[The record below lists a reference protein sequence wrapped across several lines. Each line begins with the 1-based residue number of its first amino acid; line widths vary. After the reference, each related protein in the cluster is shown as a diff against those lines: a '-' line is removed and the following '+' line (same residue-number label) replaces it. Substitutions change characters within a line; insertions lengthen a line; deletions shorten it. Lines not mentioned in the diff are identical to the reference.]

1 MEKFVHGW
9 DFNQTKGMMM
19 SNTIEDKVHKKM
31 VEGLGSSNF
40 SPAVAAIKMKR
51 ESKYVNESML
61 QYITNYII
69 VMAEAA
75 VIPVH
80 LKEVQDICKALKD
93 SLSELGLTGDTRLPV
108 VGTEYLA
115 V

>member
-1 MEKFVHGW
+1 M
-9 DFNQTKGMMM
+9 DM
-19 SNTIEDKVHKKM
+19 SNTIEEKIHKKM
-31 VEGLGSSNF
+31 VEGLSSSEF

-51 ESKYVNESML
+51 ESRYVNESML

-69 VMAEAA
+69 VMADAI

-80 LKEVQDICKALKD
+80 LKEIQDTCKALKD
-93 SLSELGLTGDTRLPV
+93 SLTELGLTGETRLPV

-115 V
+115 I